1 MAKAEKTGAGV
12 YRERHSFAK
21 IPGIVD
27 VPNLIAIQTDSFKWF
42 MEEGITEAF
51 NDVCPIENSTKDMCV
66 ELGEHHFGEPK
77 YTVDECKEKESPT
90 RRPSMQDSFHQP
102 RDRRNQRSERPVYG
116 RFPAHDP
123 SWHVH
128 Y

>member
-66 ELGEHHFGEPK
+66 ELGEH
-77 YTVDECKEKESPT
+77 
-90 RRPSMQDSFHQP
+90 
-102 RDRRNQRSERPVYG
+102 RDGALRV
-116 RFPAHDP
+116 PAPHDP

>member
-42 MEEGITEAF
+42 MEEGIT
-51 NDVCPIENSTKDMCV
+51 
-66 ELGEHHFGEPK
+66 
-77 YTVDECKEKESPT
+77 
-90 RRPSMQDSFHQP
+90 
-102 RDRRNQRSERPVYG
+102 
-116 RFPAHDP
+116 
-123 SWHVH
+123 
-128 Y
+128 